1 MTEQNDLPDNNAGA
15 PVKSPRKSAMRFI
28 ILLGFVS
35 LFADVTYEGARSIIG
50 PYFSI
55 LGASALT
62 VAMVAGFGELVGYGL
77 RLFFGYLGDRTGR
90 YWLMTIAGYC
100 INLLAVPLLALA
112 NRWEIAAGL
121 VIMER
126 AGKAVRAPS
135 RDVILSYATKQVGRG
150 WGFGIHEAMD
160 QIGALLGP
168 IIVAIA
174 LYVRGE
180 YKAGFLI
187 LSIPAILAISVLLL
201 ARFLYPVPRELDTT
215 DYGKIESKG
224 FLKAFWIYLAGIA
237 CVAAGYADFPLIA
250 FHFKKIALVSDNWIP
265 IFYSIAMGVDAIA
278 ALVFGYLFDR
288 KGMRALVIAIFISA
302 WAAPFAFC
310 GDFSGAII
318 GVVLWGIGMGAQE
331 SIMRAAIVD
340 MVPSNRRGSAYGIF
354 NTGYGLFWFL
364 GSFAMGTLY
373 GFSLFW
379 LAAFSV
385 AMQLFSIPILL
396 SLAGRKNNKT

>member
-1 MTEQNDLPDNNAGA
+1 
-15 PVKSPRKSAMRFI
+15 
-28 ILLGFVS
+28 
-35 LFADVTYEGARSIIG
+35 
-50 PYFSI
+50 
-55 LGASALT
+55 
-62 VAMVAGFGELVGYGL
+62 
-77 RLFFGYLGDRTGR
+77 
-90 YWLMTIAGYC
+90 
-100 INLLAVPLLALA
+100 
-112 NRWEIAAGL
+112 
-121 VIMER
+121 
-126 AGKAVRAPS
+126 
-135 RDVILSYATKQVGRG
+135 
-150 WGFGIHEAMD
+150 
-160 QIGALLGP
+160 
-168 IIVAIA
+168 
-174 LYVRGE
+174 
-180 YKAGFLI
+180 LI